1 MAWSKESR
9 HKRGYG
15 NDWDKLRKQ
24 ILERDNYL
32 CRCDNCKGGVKRV
45 TTASE
50 VDHIVS
56 KAKAKLLRWTKA
68 QIDSPDN
75 LQAINKEC
83 HKAKTILEQGK
94 QYKEKVEI
102 GVDGWPK

>member
-15 NDWDKLRKQ
+15 ADWDKLRKQ

-32 CRCDNCKGGVKRV
+32 CQCDNCKGGVKR
-45 TTASE
+45 TTPATE
-50 VDHIVS
+50 VDHRTS
-56 KAKAKLLRWTKA
+56 KAQAKLLGWSKA
-68 QIDSPDN
+68 QIDSSDN

-83 HKAKTILEQGK
+83 HKAKTIKEQGK
-94 QYKEKVEI
+94 QYKEKVAI
-102 GVDGWPK
+102 GVDGWPS